1 MFLKAFGLRE
11 CELIDPEHNS
21 MQATI
26 DVEEKWRFDR

>member
-26 DVEEKWRFDR
+26 DVEGK

>member
-26 DVEEKWRFDR
+26 DVEEK